1 MKKTILYAVALVAM
15 TACGARA
22 ESGTAPA
29 GTAPAGKAV
38 LTDAAMMDAAGTVKK
53 ISNPDY
59 LLGISAIGFDPD
71 GYIND
76 LGWTVENGEATNIT
90 RDSKGRLASFDY
102 VVFECDDEVPYKG
115 NISRDAD
122 GRITSLEY
130 NGVKYIFSEYDD
142 NGRVG
147 KVVYHPGWSQE
158 PELTYTMQY
167 DPQGRMTRVTMTY
180 PDGTVNY
187 TRFEYGATDGHGN
200 WTERTEYI
208 HQDGNDWAPQSG
220 SRMLEYRN

>member
-1 MKKTILYAVALVAM
+1 MKKTIIYAVALVAM

-29 GTAPAGKAV
+29 GKAV
-38 LTDAAMMDAAGTVKK
+38 LTDAAMMDAAGPVKK

-59 LLGISAIGFDPD
+59 LLGISAIGFDVD

-90 RDSKGRLASFDY
+90 RDSKGHLVSFDY

-115 NISRDAD
+115 GITRDAD

-147 KVVYHPGWSQE
+147 KVVYHPG
-158 PELTYTMQY
+158 
-167 DPQGRMTRVTMTY
+167 
-180 PDGTVNY
+180 
-187 TRFEYGATDGHGN
+187 
-200 WTERTEYI
+200 
-208 HQDGNDWAPQSG
+208 
-220 SRMLEYRN
+220 